1 MIFEQELFSG
11 QADDGRTF
19 EERDAYVVAFISE
32 TEKAVGQI
40 PLRDITDYQQLA
52 YKLGKKMQEINNQT
66 NMLEF
71 LQCCVRQVG
80 CISFLIVFNC

>member
-11 QADDGRTF
+11 QADDGRSF
-19 EERDAYVVAFISE
+19 WRDAYVLAFISE

-52 YKLGKKMQEINNQT
+52 YKLGKKMQAINNQT
-66 NMLEF
+66 SMLEF

-80 CISFLIVFNC
+80 CLSLPVAFNY